1 MPFYASVFMNEQF
14 YQKGDFFSTGI
25 FIAKMP
31 QGKQGGSENQNSV
44 IFQKIPVLQ
53 ALEMQD
59 SQ

>member
-1 MPFYASVFMNEQF
+1 MNEQF

-25 FIAKMP
+25 FIEKMP
-31 QGKQGGSENQNSV
+31 QGKQRGSENQDSV
-44 IFQKIPVLQ
+44 IFQKIPALQ